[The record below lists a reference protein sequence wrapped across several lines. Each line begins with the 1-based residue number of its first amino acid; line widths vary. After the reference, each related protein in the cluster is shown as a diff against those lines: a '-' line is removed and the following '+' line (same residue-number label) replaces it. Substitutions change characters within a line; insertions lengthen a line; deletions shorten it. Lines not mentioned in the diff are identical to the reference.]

1 MTPLMGDTLKISA
14 VTGGNNSW
22 WMFTM
27 GLLSACHCSLRAAGA
42 CQVAAVLV
50 FG

>member
-1 MTPLMGDTLKISA
+1 MTPLMGDTLKISE

-27 GLLSACHCSLRAAGA
+27 GVLSACHWSLRAAGA
-42 CQVAAVLV
+42 DQVAAVLV
-50 FG
+50 FS